1 MEAGEENTG
10 KVNLKRQ
17 RAPLS
22 DSEDN
27 VLSQSEVNDGQ
38 KRRRVEAAGEENR
51 SPKPSSSG
59 RLAELDT
66 KPDTPMVPSVRS
78 RVQQLSQR
86 REGNPT
92 FAGGAPLAQRCLSDP
107 GADSPSAIIQEK
119 GFRAHLLGEG
129 EFNQRM
135 ERFKVPVFQASLG
148 STLSPANPCPE
159 IRSNFVSGIQNKLHS
174 STTPSSKQASRIRQ
188 EREQELN
195 QLHFQ
200 PISENAWLKRSSSD
214 PSLNQGR
221 TPPGPS
227 SPSSWVPRSRR
238 RVQWPPMQPWDADGD
253 AEMKD
258 GSFTEASTS
267 RVKKQS
273 SDGTG
278 EKALSDSEAA
288 AASVELDNSNEG
300 QLEME
305 EQNTHQA
312 EEAGG
317 EKKHK
322 ASVRNEEMQ
331 LGPQQPQTQS
341 VLKLSFS
348 EDQSFSRSSFG
359 EDQNVSELPIGEEQ
373 SLLESTEDSYM
384 KETGEVSKVTE
395 QGGSEEFSVEEFDDL
410 DGSSYSEDVI
420 EPSTDEESR
429 SWRYPQH
436 KVCKEEES
444 IVEEQEEYACVKEE
458 RVDLEST
465 RVGKDKGGSV
475 ADHSE
480 PSDSQDGECYLGD
493 VSAEI
498 ADSSEMQKDEKPRLE
513 EQDLESESWLDDP
526 VKDQSTLNE
535 GAVTGD
541 IDIFTIKQD
550 QKDREGCTHKD
561 DVCQQSKGIQTV
573 NIKEENMNL
582 ESDRRGQKSG
592 VKQTEASRFACVA
605 EALIETQTGY
615 TQFERNIE
623 DVAKPKAETQAKS
636 PDINGSDGGQCLI
649 EAQVSEPLLERE
661 EMEQDAERQGAVNA
675 ATGETYNTEG
685 GESSKKVTFILE
697 PELINDSTLSET
709 NTSMESRAETSV
721 SDAELSS
728 HDETNTAEIIDQMF
742 EEVLEYAGRMEEGR
756 ADDDDIEDYDSGICA
771 CSADK
776 DKMETELEKEK
787 SEEEAETKEE
797 ECDES
802 KKLES
807 NGDELLTFPP
817 DGILSPLSKSVEA
830 VVTPLRLAASQ
841 MSNTPSL
848 LVTPEET
855 TTPPAPLYSIDAY
868 RTQRQ
873 SKLPTTQSVS
883 PGVRRRAPEMS
894 QPQPSV
900 NTKEKIKALNEEAG
914 KLQTVVNQ
922 TLQALSCCTDEEHG
936 RGSLEEAEAEKLLL
950 VSCEKRSALLAEVA
964 RLREEKNSESGEA
977 AGEDKDCVSQQPC
990 RGTVSITNIQ
1000 LPLKVEFVCSSYN
1013 RTGRPSHYFF
1023 VLIRYGPC
1031 NIVATPLATAAD
1043 AQNGDTI
1050 SFPTSVTLKDIRS
1063 SFEIDV
1069 EVYSLSHTS
1078 GSNCSTDRTTT
1089 KSRVTP
1095 RKLLNTITRSGH
1107 SLTSAALPALNTRRS
1122 SNFCL
1127 VGSHKITLASLGHSK
1142 FPLDKMKFEG
1152 KIRRL
1157 LGDEFQEKVP
1167 FLSPLEGSIY
1177 LQLDSE
1183 SHSNVQHQGF
1193 LTMFELISGYG
1204 VWHRRYFVLEGCNMY
1219 YWNHPNDRETKD
1231 AEGSISLS
1239 SSPSQCVRPVERDL
1253 CARPFTFELV
1263 SNTPQQ
1269 QQQQDDSQDAFAKCW
1284 FSADTKQERLDWME
1298 KLTQALLD
1306 HHTWNRTSGRQQPNT
1321 SSSGNLRES
1330 IL

>member
-1 MEAGEENTG
+1 MEAGEENG
-10 KVNLKRQ
+10 GNFNLKRQ

-27 VLSQSEVNDGQ
+27 VLSLSEVNDGQ
-38 KRRRVEAAGEENR
+38 KRRRLEAAGEENR
-51 SPKPSSSG
+51 SPKSSSAG
-59 RLAELDT
+59 CLAELET

-78 RVQQLSQR
+78 RVQQLTQR
-86 REGNPT
+86 RE
-92 FAGGAPLAQRCLSDP
+92 GGAPLAQRCLSDP
-107 GADSPSAIIQEK
+107 GSVIIHEK
-119 GFRAHLLGEG
+119 GFREHLLGEG

-135 ERFKVPVFQASLG
+135 ERFKVPIFQASPAP
-148 STLSPANPCPE
+148 TPSPTNPCPQT
-159 IRSNFVSGIQNKLHS
+159 RSNFVSGIQQRLHVT
-174 STTPSSKQASRIRQ
+174 TTPSSKQASRIRQ
-188 EREQELN
+188 EREQELSL
-195 QLHFQ
+195 LHFQ

-214 PSLNQGR
+214 PSLTEGR

-238 RVQWPPMQPWDADGD
+238 KVNWPPMQPWDQADGD
-253 AEMKD
+253 ADMKD

-267 RVKKQS
+267 SAKKQS

-278 EKALSDSEAA
+278 ERAPSDSEAP
-288 AASVELDNSNEG
+288 AASGEFENSNEG
-300 QLEME
+300 QLQME
-305 EQNTHQA
+305 WKEQNTHQG
-312 EEAGG
+312 EEVRE
-317 EKKHK
+317 EKEHK
-322 ASVRNEEMQ
+322 ASVGNEEMQ
-331 LGPQQPQTQS
+331 LGSQQPQTQT

-348 EDQSFSRSSFG
+348 EDQSFSRAPFG
-359 EDQNVSELPIGEEQ
+359 EDQNVSELPTGDEQ
-373 SLLESTEDSYM
+373 SLLESTHPEESNI
-384 KETGEVSKVTE
+384 KETAEVSKVTE
-395 QGGSEEFSVEEFDDL
+395 QGRSEVFSFEEVEEI
-410 DGSSYSEDVI
+410 DGSSYSEEGI
-420 EPSTDEESR
+420 EPSTDEELR
-429 SWRYPQH
+429 SWRYPQDRM
-436 KVCKEEES
+436 CKGEES
-444 IVEEQEEYACVKEE
+444 IIVEGQEEDVFANEGE
-458 RVDLEST
+458 LESS
-465 RVGKDKGGSV
+465 RVEKDKGGSV

-480 PSDSQDGECYLGD
+480 PSDIQDGECHLGY

-498 ADSSEMQKDEKPRLE
+498 AGSSEMQEDKKPRPE
-513 EQDLESESWLDDP
+513 EHDLESESWLDDS
-526 VKDQSTLNE
+526 VKDQSNLNRHQGNIESCERCYE

-541 IDIFTIKQD
+541 SNIFTIKQD
-550 QKDREGCTHKD
+550 QKYTEGCTHED
-561 DVCQQSKGIQTV
+561 
-573 NIKEENMNL
+573 NNM
-582 ESDRRGQKSG
+582 
-592 VKQTEASRFACVA
+592 TPFACVA
-605 EALIETQTGY
+605 QALKETQTGY
-615 TQFERNIE
+615 TELRNIE
-623 DVAKPKAETQAKS
+623 DVAKPKVETQTES
-636 PDINGSDGGQCLI
+636 SDMDGSDGPQCLT
-649 EAQVSEPLLERE
+649 EVHASDHLLETE
-661 EMEQDAERQGAVNA
+661 EMGQDAIDERQGVVYGL
-675 ATGETYNTEG
+675 TGETHNTEG

-709 NTSMESRAETSV
+709 NTSMESRAETSM

-728 HDETNTAEIIDQMF
+728 HDETNTAEVIDQMF
-742 EEVLEYAGRMEEGR
+742 EEVLEYAGRIEEER
-756 ADDDDIEDYDSGICA
+756 ADDDYTEDHDSGICA
-771 CSADK
+771 CSGDK
-776 DKMETELEKEK
+776 DKMDTESEKEK
-787 SEEEAETKEE
+787 SEEEGEAKEE

-817 DGILSPLSKSVEA
+817 SGILSPLSKSVEA

-841 MSNTPSL
+841 RSNTPSL
-848 LVTPEET
+848 LLTPEET
-855 TTPPAPLYSIDAY
+855 TTPPAESAPLYSIDAY

-873 SKLPTTQSVS
+873 SKLPTVQSVT
-883 PGVRRRAPEMS
+883 PGVQRRAPEKS

-900 NTKEKIKALNEEAG
+900 NTKERITALNEEAG
-914 KLQTVVNQ
+914 KLQTVINQ

-964 RLREEKNSESGEA
+964 RLREERNSESGEA
-977 AGEDKDCVSQQPC
+977 AGEDREYVSQQPC

-1000 LPLKVEFVCSSYN
+1000 LPLKVEFVCSSYT

-1023 VLIRYGPC
+1023 ILIRYGPC

-1050 SFPTSVTLKDIRS
+1050 SFPTSVILRDIRS

-1078 GSNCSTDRTTT
+1078 GSNCSMERTTT

-1095 RKLLNTITRSGH
+1095 RKLLNTITRSSN
-1107 SLTSAALPALNTRRS
+1107 SLTSAAPLALNTRRS

-1167 FLSPLEGSIY
+1167 FLSPLEGNIY
-1177 LQLDSE
+1177 LRLDSE

-1219 YWNHPNDRETKD
+1219 YWNHPNDKETKE

-1239 SSPSQCVRPVERDL
+1239 SSPSQCVRPVKRDS

-1269 QQQQDDSQDAFAKCW
+1269 QDDSQDALAKCW
-1284 FSADTKQERLDWME
+1284 FSADTKQERLDWIE
-1298 KLTQALLD
+1298 KLNQALLD
-1306 HHTWNRTSGRQQPNT
+1306 FHTWNRTSATQTESQQPNT
-1321 SSSGNLRES
+1321 SSCGNLRES